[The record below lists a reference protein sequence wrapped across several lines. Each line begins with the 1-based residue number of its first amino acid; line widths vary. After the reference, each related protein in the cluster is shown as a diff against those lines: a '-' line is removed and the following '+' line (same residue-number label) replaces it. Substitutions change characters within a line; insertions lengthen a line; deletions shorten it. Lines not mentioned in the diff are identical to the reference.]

1 MKDITYHI
9 YLDEAEYSR
18 VIEALISL
26 KNDLIRQVRFDI
38 ASFLSCRMLTGIPA
52 LHKFGYFCK
61 NIVTI

>member
-26 KNDLIRQVRFDI
+26 KNDLIRQGRYTDAVDDVLIKITKARKKRI
-38 ASFLSCRMLTGIPA
+38 SIRYI
-52 LHKFGYFCK
+52 
-61 NIVTI
+61 